1 MNLKDGLM
9 SEDKIRYDI
18 LASEALRGII
28 RTVLQRVQKR
38 GLPGDHHFF
47 VNFDTTAAGVIL
59 SKRLKDKY
67 PLDMTIVLQ
76 HKFWDLMVFDDRF
89 EVKLAFNGVPERLV
103 IPFAAIKSFVDPSV
117 QFGFNPNLFAPAVA
131 DGVEVSEGPMPTS
144 AGPAPIERTALP
156 RPAVHADRAL
166 ASDPATS
173 EPDIRQEEQPD
184 KAMGKIVELDLF
196 RKK

>member
-1 MNLKDGLM
+1 MM

-38 GLPGDHHFF
+38 GLPGDHHFYIT
-47 VNFDTTAAGVIL
+47 FDTTAPGVIL

-67 PLDMTIVLQ
+67 PLDMIIVLQ
-76 HKFWDLMVFDDRF
+76 HKFWDLMVFEDRF
-89 EVKLAFNGVPERLV
+89 EVKLSFNNVPERLV

-117 QFGFNPNLFAPAVA
+117 QFGFNPNLFAPPAAGTEAPGLAAAAPAAV
-131 DGVEVSEGPMPTS
+131 P
-144 AGPAPIERTALP
+144 ERTALP
-156 RPAVHADRAL
+156 RPAVQESRAL
-166 ASDPATS
+166 ASDAADADP
-173 EPDIRQEEQPD
+173 EPTIRQEEQPD
-184 KAMGKIVELDLF
+184 NRAANVVELDLF